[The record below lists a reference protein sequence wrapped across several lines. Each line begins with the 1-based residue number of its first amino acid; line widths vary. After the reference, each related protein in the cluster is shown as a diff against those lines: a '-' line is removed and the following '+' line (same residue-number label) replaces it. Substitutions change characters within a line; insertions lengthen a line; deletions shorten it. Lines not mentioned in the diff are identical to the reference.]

1 MAQAPYSSH
10 ESSRVDS
17 VRVAR
22 RQLLTRT
29 ASELPPPRVV
39 LHLPDLNALDGVVLG
54 PPKPAAQRR
63 FDAAHTA
70 DEARTRGS
78 RPERDSYKSRAA
90 DDDDHM
96 MPQPVEPTLANVFR
110 VPLGQLAPKIL
121 DTTNIQRIG
130 KLLVLLQQPK
140 MLLAAIIAAG
150 LQLAAVLAMF
160 TGQAPTDQAK
170 SPNSGSGNSQVAT
183 SGPGV
188 GPIAGHRHP
197 DRINSGG
204 AIRTPASMGFGLP
217 QIPSGGSAPSEN
229 VATAPS
235 APTGPQA
242 PSLPP
247 PQSLPGANPS
257 ELPSWGGP
265 SLAGAPTAA
274 PAVPTD
280 GAPALAP
287 PKPADVAPGSSA
299 VTASTA
305 PVATSAN
312 KPTRAKLV
320 GTIKTLSNDSPTPGG
335 AKQ

>member
-29 ASELPPPRVV
+29 TAELPPPRVV

-63 FDAAHTA
+63 FDAAHTSA
-70 DEARTRGS
+70 EESRTRGS
-78 RPERDSYKSRAA
+78 RSERDSYKSRAIDDA
-90 DDDDHM
+90 DDGAL
-96 MPQPVEPTLANVFR
+96 PQPVEPTLANVLR
-110 VPLGQLAPKIL
+110 VPLRQLAPKLL
-121 DTTNIQRIG
+121 DTNNIQRIG

-160 TGQAPTDQAK
+160 TGQAPPDQGK
-170 SPNSGSGNSQVAT
+170 SPNSGGGNSQVAVSGPN
-183 SGPGV
+183 SGPGG

-197 DRINSGG
+197 DRINGGG

-217 QIPSGGSAPSEN
+217 QLPSSGSAPPEN
-229 VATAPS
+229 IATVPQAN

-247 PQSLPGANPS
+247 PQSLPGATPS

-265 SLAGAPTAA
+265 NLAGAPTAA
-274 PAVPTD
+274 PV
-280 GAPALAP
+280 
-287 PKPADVAPGSSA
+287 PGSNA
-299 VTASTA
+299 VTVGTA
-305 PVATSAN
+305 TPGTSAN
-312 KPTRAKLV
+312 KPTRAKLI
-320 GTIKTLSNDSPTPGG
+320 GTIKTLSNDSPAPGG
-335 AKQ
+335 AK

>member
-70 DEARTRGS
+70 DEARMRGS

-90 DDDDHM
+90 DDEDHM
-96 MPQPVEPTLANVFR
+96 MPQPVEPTLANVLR
-110 VPLGQLAPKIL
+110 VPLGQLAPKLL

-160 TGQAPTDQAK
+160 TGQAPTDQSK
-170 SPNSGSGNSQVAT
+170 SPNSGGGGHSQVAT
-183 SGPGV
+183 SGPSG
-188 GPIAGHRHP
+188 GPGGGHRHP
-197 DRINSGG
+197 ERINGG
-204 AIRTPASMGFGLP
+204 GSIRTPASMGFGLP
-217 QIPSGGSAPSEN
+217 QLPAGGSAPPEN
-229 VATAPS
+229 VAAAPQAANGPG
-235 APTGPQA
+235 APT
-242 PSLPP
+242 LPP
-247 PQSLPGANPS
+247 PQSLPGASPS

-265 SLAGAPTAA
+265 NLAGAPTAA
-274 PAVPTD
+274 PA
-280 GAPALAP
+280 
-287 PKPADVAPGSSA
+287 PGSIA
-299 VTASTA
+299 VTAGTA
-305 PVATSAN
+305 SPATSAN
-312 KPTRAKLV
+312 KPTRAKLI
-320 GTIKTLSNDSPTPGG
+320 GTIKTLSNDSPAPGG
-335 AKQ
+335 AK

>member
-1 MAQAPYSSH
+1 
-10 ESSRVDS
+10 RVDS

-29 ASELPPPRVV
+29 TAELPPPRVV

-70 DEARTRGS
+70 EESRTRGS
-78 RPERDSYKSRAA
+78 RSERDSYKSRAIDDA
-90 DDDDHM
+90 DDGAL
-96 MPQPVEPTLANVFR
+96 PQPVEPTLANVLR
-110 VPLGQLAPKIL
+110 VPLRQLAPKLL
-121 DTTNIQRIG
+121 DTNNIQRIG

-160 TGQAPTDQAK
+160 TGQAPTDQSK
-170 SPNSGSGNSQVAT
+170 SPNSGGDNSPVAV
-183 SGPGV
+183 SGPNAGPSG

-197 DRINSGG
+197 DPINGGG

-217 QIPSGGSAPSEN
+217 QLPAGGSSPPEN
-229 VATAPS
+229 IAVG
-235 APTGPQA
+235 PTA

-247 PQSLPGANPS
+247 PQSLPGANPT

-265 SLAGAPTAA
+265 SIAGAPTS
-274 PAVPTD
+274 
-280 GAPALAP
+280 AP
-287 PKPADVAPGSSA
+287 PNPAEALPGSSA
-299 VTASTA
+299 VTVGTA
-305 PVATSAN
+305 PTSTSAG
-312 KPTRAKLV
+312 KPTRAKLI
-320 GTIKTLSNDSPTPGG
+320 GTIKTLSNDSPAPGG
-335 AKQ
+335 AK